1 MFKSTIRPNA
11 EVGAIHPKAMPVILT
26 TPAEVETWMPAPRD
40 EDRTRHQLGKRVDEI
55 LAVKQ
60 NEVHS

>member
-1 MFKSTIRPNA
+1 
-11 EVGAIHPKAMPVILT
+11 MPVILT